1 VHQFVAVEVDVELF
15 PALGI
20 LGTRELIGQR
30 PLGHQMIV
38 AVDHKH
44 RVNSGGEQHEYALLI
59 HSNASSAV
67 SNVDRNRSRK
77 DSSGSGAH
85 SSSMNM
91 IFAPLGVTAQ
101 KQAPDAPERKYALGM
116 VRQRLHQAT
125 FRCIHSATIS
135 AFAEDYAK
143 ITDAAYCVGVL
154 ARNIDLMKKECGHG
168 FGGTDS

>member
-1 VHQFVAVEVDVELF
+1 MHLLLSRMLAATVVGRTHRDREPTRPF
-15 PALGI
+15 PASKQKCLTHSEHVRLGAGI
-20 LGTRELIGQR
+20 LVHVKGT
-30 PLGHQMIV
+30 
-38 AVDHKH
+38 
-44 RVNSGGEQHEYALLI
+44 
-59 HSNASSAV
+59 SNAPHYLCRQLV
-67 SNVDRNRSRK
+67 SWRSEAQLAF
-77 DSSGSGAH
+77 GAP
-85 SSSMNM
+85 
-91 IFAPLGVTAQ
+91 IRVTAH
-101 KQAPDAPERKYALGM
+101 KQAADAPERKYALGM